1 MLKCVITLYD
11 ESQKAI
17 TDSPTEKKITWSY
30 IKTTLAHIIQKVID
44 AKFVDPKMPSNEIK
58 SHYDVIVK
66 EIEEAF
72 LSITDA

>member
-11 ESQKAI
+11 ESQKSI
-17 TDSPTEKKITWSY
+17 TDSPVEKKITWAY
-30 IKTTLAHIIQKVID
+30 IKTTLAHIIQKVVD
-44 AKFVDPKMPSNEIK
+44 AKFLDPKTPHNEIK
-58 SHYDVIVK
+58 IHYDFIVK